1 MKFETYQL
9 AKELDSFNYQQ
20 VQDDILAIL
29 EKGSSAIVD
38 MTACKYVSSTG
49 LRVLLYSKKIA
60 ASKGLRL
67 CLVGISDEVQDIMNV
82 TGFNTFFDCFHTMDA
97 GSEVAPGQTLSLW
110 GNRSWQYGE
119 LLGLFTLCH

>member
-1 MKFETYQL
+1 MNFETYQL

-60 ASKGLRL
+60 A
-67 CLVGISDEVQDIMNV
+67 
-82 TGFNTFFDCFHTMDA
+82 CFHTMDECLQA
-97 GSEVAPGQTLSLW
+97 VNS
-110 GNRSWQYGE
+110 
-119 LLGLFTLCH
+119 

>member
-49 LRVLLYSKKIA
+49 LRVLLNSSLERA
-60 ASKGLRL
+60 EA
-67 CLVGISDEVQDIMNV
+67 
-82 TGFNTFFDCFHTMDA
+82 
-97 GSEVAPGQTLSLW
+97 LSC
-110 GNRSWQYGE
+110 RSQR
-119 LLGLFTLCH
+119 